1 VTAATPT
8 AEFAS
13 LVYGPSGVTLDDPA
27 EAFHEASSLYPDV
40 APGRLQSL
48 LELHTNPAL
57 QQTVA
62 RASYTRDHLP
72 GVDLPPLA
80 LGRVG
85 LRDALVA
92 RRSRTEETPGPL
104 SRAALG
110 SLVGAAYRA
119 ADGRRP
125 VPSGGALY
133 PLELYVV
140 ALHVGGVDAG
150 VHHYNPYLH
159 RLESLG
165 PVDRADVARTLVE
178 PELVDGAAALIVLTA
193 MFWRSRFKYGL
204 RGYRFALL
212 EAGHVMQ
219 NAVLAAAA
227 LGVAARPLG
236 GYYDRLLDALVGA
249 DSLDEASVYA
259 LLLGGGA

>member
-1 VTAATPT
+1 VTTASPT

-13 LVYGPSGVTLDDPA
+13 LVYGPGGVMLDDPA
-27 EAFHEASSLYPDV
+27 ETFHEASSLYPDV

-48 LELHTNPAL
+48 LELQTSPAL

-62 RASYTRDHLP
+62 RAGYTRDHLP
-72 GVDLPPLA
+72 GIELPPVA
-80 LGRVG
+80 LGNVA
-85 LRDALVA
+85 LRDALVS
-92 RRSRTEETPGPL
+92 RRSRTAETASSL
-104 SRAALG
+104 SLTAIG
-110 SLVGAAYRA
+110 SLAGAAYRSA
-119 ADGRRP
+119 GDRRP

-140 ALHVGGVDAG
+140 ALQVDGLGVG
-150 VHHYNPYLH
+150 VHHYSPYRH

-165 PVDRADVARTLVE
+165 PVDRAQVAQALVE
-178 PELVDGAAALIVLTA
+178 PELVDSAAALIVLTA

-204 RGYRFALL
+204 RGYRFALI

-219 NAVLAAAA
+219 NVVLAATA
-227 LGVAARPLG
+227 LGIAARPLG
-236 GYYDRLLDALVGA
+236 GYYDRLLDGLVGA

-259 LLLGGGA
+259 VLLGGGG

>member
-1 VTAATPT
+1 VTATTPT

-13 LVYGPSGVTLDDPA
+13 LVYGPGGVALDDPA
-27 EAFHEASSLYPDV
+27 ELFHEASSLYPGV

-48 LELHTNPAL
+48 LELQTNPAL

-62 RASYTRDHLP
+62 RAGCTRDHLR
-72 GVDLPPLA
+72 GTDLPPVA
-80 LGRVG
+80 LGGIG
-85 LRDALVA
+85 LHDALLA
-92 RRSRTEETPGPL
+92 RRSRSAETPGSL

-110 SLVGAAYRA
+110 SLVGAAYRS

-133 PLELYVV
+133 PLELYVIALDV
-140 ALHVGGVDAG
+140 AGVETG
-150 VHHYNPYLH
+150 VHHYNPYRH
-159 RLESLG
+159 RLENLG

-178 PELVDGAAALIVLTA
+178 PELVESAAALVVVTA

-227 LGVAARPLG
+227 LGIPARPLG
-236 GYYDRLLDALVGA
+236 GYYDRLLDGLVGA

>member
-1 VTAATPT
+1 MTPTTPT

-13 LVYGPSGVTLDDPA
+13 LVYGPGGVTLDDPA

-48 LELHTNPAL
+48 LELQANPAL

-62 RASYTRDHLP
+62 RAGYTGDHLP
-72 GVDLPPLA
+72 GLDLPPVG
-80 LGRVG
+80 LGRTR
-85 LRDALVA
+85 LHDALLA
-92 RRSRTEETPGPL
+92 RRSRTAETSGSL
-104 SRAALG
+104 TRAALG
-110 SLVGAAYRA
+110 SLVGASYRST
-119 ADGRRP
+119 DGRRP

-140 ALHVGGVDAG
+140 ALDVDGVDAG
-150 VHHYNPYLH
+150 VHHYNPYRH

-165 PVDRADVARTLVE
+165 PAARPDVAQTLVD
-178 PELVDGAAALIVLTA
+178 PELADRAAALLVVTA

-204 RGYRFALL
+204 RGYRFALI

-227 LGVAARPLG
+227 LGIVARPLG

-249 DSLDEASVYA
+249 DSLDESSVYA

>member
-13 LVYGPSGVTLDDPA
+13 LVYGPGGVAFDDPA
-27 EAFHEASSLYPDV
+27 ETYHEASSLYPDV
-40 APGRLQSL
+40 APARIHSL
-48 LELHTNPAL
+48 LELQASPAL

-72 GVDLPPLA
+72 ATDLPPVELGPIRLDEA
-80 LGRVG
+80 LI
-85 LRDALVA
+85 A
-92 RRSRTEETPGPL
+92 RRSRSAETVRSL
-104 SRAALG
+104 SCAALG
-110 SLVGAAYRA
+110 SLLGTAYRS

-133 PLELYVV
+133 PLELYVI
-140 ALHVGGVDAG
+140 ALDVESVEAG
-150 VHHYNPYLH
+150 VHHYNPYRH
-159 RLESLG
+159 RLEGLG
-165 PVDRADVARTLVE
+165 PIDRADVARTLVE
-178 PELVDGAAALIVLTA
+178 PTLVDAAAALIVLTA

-236 GYYDRLLDALVGA
+236 GYYDRLLDGLVGA
-249 DSLDEASVYA
+249 DSLDEASLYA

>member
-1 VTAATPT
+1 VTGVTPT

-13 LVYGPSGVTLDDPA
+13 LVYGPGGVALDDPA

-40 APGRLQSL
+40 APGRLVSL
-48 LELHTNPAL
+48 LELQANTAL

-62 RASYTRDHLP
+62 RAAYTRDHLP
-72 GVDLPPLA
+72 GLDLPPVAFGRARLHNA
-80 LGRVG
+80 LLG
-85 LRDALVA
+85 
-92 RRSRTEETPGPL
+92 RRSRTAEKVGSL

-110 SLVGAAYRA
+110 SLVGAAYRS

-140 ALHVGGVDAG
+140 ALDVDGVDPG
-150 VHHYNPYLH
+150 VHHYNPYRH
-159 RLESLG
+159 RLAFLG
-165 PVDRADVARTLVE
+165 PVARADVARTLVE
-178 PELVDGAAALIVLTA
+178 PELVDHAAALLVLTA
-193 MFWRSRFKYGL
+193 MFWRSRFKYGP
-204 RGYRFALL
+204 RGYRFALI

-227 LGVAARPLG
+227 LGIAARPLG

-249 DSLDEASVYA
+249 DSLDEASVYS